1 MNLSLSKLF
10 EFDSFKYGRGELQVT
25 IEWKDYMNK
34 ESFLNKVNDVMETIE
49 DEPIQ
54 INYDGSSVELLYQT
68 IGIDMDGIH

>member
-1 MNLSLSKLF
+1 MNLSLSKLL

-25 IEWKDYMNK
+25 IEWNDYMNK
-34 ESFLNKVNDVMETIE
+34 ESFLNKVNDIMETIE

>member
-10 EFDSFKYGRGELQVT
+10 EFDGFKYGRGELQVT
-25 IEWKDYMNK
+25 IEWNDYMNK
-34 ESFLNKVNDVMETIE
+34 ESFLNKVNDIMETIE

>member
-1 MNLSLSKLF
+1 
-10 EFDSFKYGRGELQVT
+10 
-25 IEWKDYMNK
+25 MNK
-34 ESFLNKVNDVMETIE
+34 ESFLNKVNDIMETIE